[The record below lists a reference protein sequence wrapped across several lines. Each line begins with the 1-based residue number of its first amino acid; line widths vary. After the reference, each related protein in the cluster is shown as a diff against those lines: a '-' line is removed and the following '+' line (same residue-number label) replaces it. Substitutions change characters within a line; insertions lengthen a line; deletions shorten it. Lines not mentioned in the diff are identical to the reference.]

1 MRSSRIKICLVLVG
15 ICLFLFFVLIAD
27 RICLAAAGPL
37 TESDIHKIVKAYIEK
52 TMPWHQGTLRLEF
65 LPNNTECDIKGKR
78 LSWQIQSRRNEAFIG
93 ESSFNVRFYD
103 QGVFIK
109 DLPVRVN
116 MEVEMDVVESTK
128 SLGRDTEIR
137 ACDVRMTKKWF
148 TEIPENVLSDPEQ
161 AVGKVLT
168 TAVRVNAEIT
178 RNMLK
183 KATVVKRGAMV
194 KIVAESGPLL
204 ITTFGLSEENGGRG
218 DVIRVKNIS
227 SNKIIYTKVVDQ
239 ALVQV
244 TY

>member
-1 MRSSRIKICLVLVG
+1 
-15 ICLFLFFVLIAD
+15 
-27 RICLAAAGPL
+27 
-37 TESDIHKIVKAYIEK
+37 
-52 TMPWHQGTLRLEF
+52 
-65 LPNNTECDIKGKR
+65 
-78 LSWQIQSRRNEAFIG
+78 
-93 ESSFNVRFYD
+93 
-103 QGVFIK
+103 
-109 DLPVRVN
+109 
-116 MEVEMDVVESTK
+116 
-128 SLGRDTEIR
+128 
-137 ACDVRMTKKWF
+137 MTKKWF